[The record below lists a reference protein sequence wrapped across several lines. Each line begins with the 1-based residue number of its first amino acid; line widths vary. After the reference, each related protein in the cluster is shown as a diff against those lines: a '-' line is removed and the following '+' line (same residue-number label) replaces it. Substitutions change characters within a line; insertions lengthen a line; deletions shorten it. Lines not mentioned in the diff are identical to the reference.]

1 MLLKQIAGLGNP
13 TLETIEVNQRQSRLT
28 VKSDFLPQFARIDL
42 IDLAFRSQHGSV
54 MSNDQ
59 HPTAPAL
66 LTTQQ
71 TADRLG
77 LTTTSLHDLR
87 CKDDGLPIVQKGLL
101 VGYQLEDI
109 QALEQR
115 ELFAIVKQVLAADR
129 PLPLIRAIAK
139 VVMAPPVNDAITS
152 TSVPIFVSDAA
163 MVLPSNIHRL
173 PIAKTDIEPTPVRQP
188 VVPDAEPVRSSQPA
202 SPSPITPS
210 ASPATLSWYVVHTKI
225 RQEALAMTN
234 LNRQGFECYVPMIK
248 MEKMRRHKA
257 TLVKEPMFPR
267 YLFIRLDTSG
277 SGPSWSPIRST
288 LGVSQLVR
296 FGGQPAVVDSKL
308 IELLR
313 TREQGGQPERLFKS
327 GERVVVAEG
336 PFAGIEAIFKTA
348 DAESRSMILLEML
361 SKPVAMRIETASLR
375 RAG

>member
-1 MLLKQIAGLGNP
+1 MF
-13 TLETIEVNQRQSRLT
+13 S
-28 VKSDFLPQFARIDL
+28 
-42 IDLAFRSQHGSV
+42 
-54 MSNDQ
+54 DQ
-59 HPTAPAL
+59 HPTVPPL

-71 TADRLG
+71 AADRLG

-109 QALEQR
+109 QAFEQR
-115 ELFAIVKQVLAADR
+115 ELFAIVKQVLASDR

-152 TSVPIFVSDAA
+152 TSVPISASGA
-163 MVLPSNIHRL
+163 GIAWPSNIHRL
-173 PIAKTDIEPTPVRQP
+173 PIAKADIEPTRVLQAAA
-188 VVPDAEPVRSSQPA
+188 PDAEAVRSGKPA
-202 SPSPITPS
+202 SPSPVTPS
-210 ASPATLSWYVVHTKI
+210 ASSATLSWYVVHTKI

-234 LNRQGFECYVPMIK
+234 LNRQGFECYMPMLK

-257 TLVKEPMFPR
+257 TLVEEPMFPR

-313 TREQGGQPERLFKS
+313 TREQVGQPERLFKA
-327 GERVVVAEG
+327 GEKVVVADG

-348 DAESRSMILLEML
+348 DAESRSMILLDML

-375 RAG
+375 KTG

>member
-1 MLLKQIAGLGNP
+1 MF
-13 TLETIEVNQRQSRLT
+13 
-28 VKSDFLPQFARIDL
+28 SDQ
-42 IDLAFRSQHGSV
+42 Q
-54 MSNDQ
+54 
-59 HPTAPAL
+59 PTAPAL

-71 TADRLG
+71 AADRLG

-87 CKDDGLPIVQKGLL
+87 CKDDGLPIVQKGLQ

-109 QALEQR
+109 QAFEQR
-115 ELFAIVKQVLAADR
+115 ELFAIVKHVLAADR

-139 VVMAPPVNDAITS
+139 AVMAPPISDAVIS
-152 TSVPIFVSDAA
+152 PPVPISVSGAGMA
-163 MVLPSNIHRL
+163 WPSNIHRL
-173 PIAKTDIEPTPVRQP
+173 PIAKTESEPTPVHQP
-188 VVPDAEPVRSSQPA
+188 VVPDAEPVRSSKPT
-202 SPSPITPS
+202 SPSPVTPS
-210 ASPATLSWYVVHTKI
+210 ASSATLSWYVVHTKI

-234 LNRQGFECYVPMIK
+234 LNRQGFECYMPMLK

-257 TLVKEPMFPR
+257 TLVEEPMFPR

-313 TREQGGQPERLFKS
+313 TREQVGQPERLFQA
-327 GERVVVAEG
+327 GEKVVVTDG

-348 DAESRSMILLEML
+348 DAESRSMILLDML

-375 RAG
+375 KTG

>member
-1 MLLKQIAGLGNP
+1 
-13 TLETIEVNQRQSRLT
+13 
-28 VKSDFLPQFARIDL
+28 
-42 IDLAFRSQHGSV
+42 
-54 MSNDQ
+54 MSSDQ

-71 TADRLG
+71 AADRLG

-87 CKDDGLPIVQKGLL
+87 CKDEGLPIVQKGLL

-109 QALEQR
+109 QAFEQR

-139 VVMAPPVNDAITS
+139 VVMAPL
-152 TSVPIFVSDAA
+152 VSDAVISPPVPFSA
-163 MVLPSNIHRL
+163 SDAGMAWPSNIHRL
-173 PIAKTDIEPTPVRQP
+173 PIAKTESKPTPGHQATAQ
-188 VVPDAEPVRSSQPA
+188 DAEPVRSSKPA
-202 SPSPITPS
+202 APSPVTPS

-234 LNRQGFECYVPMIK
+234 LNRQGFECYMPMLK

-257 TLVKEPMFPR
+257 TLVEEPMFPR

-296 FGGQPAVVDSKL
+296 FGGQPAVVDPKL

-313 TREQGGQPERLFKS
+313 TREQMGQPERLFKS
-327 GERVVVAEG
+327 GERVVVADG
-336 PFAGIEAIFKTA
+336 PFAGIEAIFRTA
-348 DAESRSMILLEML
+348 DAESRSMILLDML

-375 RAG
+375 KTG

>member
-1 MLLKQIAGLGNP
+1 MFTDRTP
-13 TLETIEVNQRQSRLT
+13 S
-28 VKSDFLPQFARIDL
+28 
-42 IDLAFRSQHGSV
+42 
-54 MSNDQ
+54 
-59 HPTAPAL
+59 APAL

-71 TADRLG
+71 AADRLG

-109 QALEQR
+109 QAFEQR
-115 ELFAIVKQVLAADR
+115 ELFAIMKQVLAADR

-139 VVMAPPVNDAITS
+139 AVMAPLINDSITS
-152 TSVPIFVSDAA
+152 PSVPISASDAGIA
-163 MVLPSNIHRL
+163 WTSNIHRL
-173 PIAKTDIEPTPVRQP
+173 PITKTDNEPTTVRQP
-188 VVPDAEPVRSSQPA
+188 VVPDAEPVRSGKPA
-202 SPSPITPS
+202 APSPVSSS
-210 ASPATLSWYVVHTKI
+210 ASSVTLSWYVVHTKI

-234 LNRQGFECYVPMIK
+234 LNRQGFECYMPMLK

-257 TLVKEPMFPR
+257 TLVEEPMFPR

-313 TREQGGQPERLFKS
+313 TREQVGQPERLFKA
-327 GERVVVAEG
+327 GEKVVVADG
-336 PFAGIEAIFKTA
+336 PFVGIEAIFKTA

>member
-1 MLLKQIAGLGNP
+1 MF
-13 TLETIEVNQRQSRLT
+13 TDRLP
-28 VKSDFLPQFARIDL
+28 S
-42 IDLAFRSQHGSV
+42 
-54 MSNDQ
+54 
-59 HPTAPAL
+59 APAL

-71 TADRLG
+71 AADRLG
-77 LTTTSLHDLR
+77 LTTGALHELR
-87 CKDDGLPIVQKGLL
+87 CTDDGLPIVQKGLL

-109 QALEQR
+109 QAFEQR

-139 VVMAPPVNDAITS
+139 LVMAPLVSDERSSP
-152 TSVPIFVSDAA
+152 SVPISASVGA
-163 MVLPSNIHRL
+163 MAWPSNIHRL
-173 PIAKTDIEPTPVRQP
+173 PIAKTESEPSPVRQP
-188 VVPDAEPVRSSQPA
+188 VVPDAERVRSSQPT
-202 SPSPITPS
+202 SPSPVSSS
-210 ASPATLSWYVVHTKI
+210 ASSATLSWYVVHTKI

-234 LNRQGFECYVPMIK
+234 LNRQGFECYMPMLK

-257 TLVKEPMFPR
+257 TLVEEPMFPR

-296 FGGQPAVVDSKL
+296 FGGQPAVVDPKL

-313 TREQGGQPERLFKS
+313 TREQMGQPERLFKS
-327 GERVVVAEG
+327 GERVVVADG

-375 RAG
+375 KTG

>member
-1 MLLKQIAGLGNP
+1 
-13 TLETIEVNQRQSRLT
+13 
-28 VKSDFLPQFARIDL
+28 
-42 IDLAFRSQHGSV
+42 
-54 MSNDQ
+54 MSSDQ

-71 TADRLG
+71 AADRLG

-87 CKDDGLPIVQKGLL
+87 CKDEGLPIVQKGLL

-109 QALEQR
+109 QAFEQR
-115 ELFAIVKQVLAADR
+115 ELFAIMKQVLAADR
-129 PLPLIRAIAK
+129 PMPLIRAIGK
-139 VVMAPPVNDAITS
+139 VVMAPL
-152 TSVPIFVSDAA
+152 VSDAVISPPVPFSA
-163 MVLPSNIHRL
+163 SDAGMAWPSNIHRL
-173 PIAKTDIEPTPVRQP
+173 PIAKTESKPTPGHQATAQ
-188 VVPDAEPVRSSQPA
+188 DAEPVRSSKPA
-202 SPSPITPS
+202 APSPVTPS

-234 LNRQGFECYVPMIK
+234 LNRQGFECYMPMLK

-257 TLVKEPMFPR
+257 TLVEEPMFPR

-277 SGPSWSPIRST
+277 SGQSWSPIRST

-313 TREQGGQPERLFKS
+313 TREQVGQPERLFKA
-327 GERVVVAEG
+327 GEKVVVADG
-336 PFAGIEAIFKTA
+336 PFAGVEAIFKTA

-375 RAG
+375 KTG

>member
-1 MLLKQIAGLGNP
+1 MF
-13 TLETIEVNQRQSRLT
+13 S
-28 VKSDFLPQFARIDL
+28 
-42 IDLAFRSQHGSV
+42 
-54 MSNDQ
+54 DQ

-71 TADRLG
+71 AADRLG

-109 QALEQR
+109 QAFEQR

-139 VVMAPPVNDAITS
+139 VVMAPL
-152 TSVPIFVSDAA
+152 VSDAVISPPVPFSA
-163 MVLPSNIHRL
+163 SDAGMAWPSNIHRL
-173 PIAKTDIEPTPVRQP
+173 PIAKTESEQTPVSQP
-188 VVPDAEPVRSSQPA
+188 VELDAEPVRSSKPA

-234 LNRQGFECYVPMIK
+234 LNRQGFECYMPMLK

-257 TLVKEPMFPR
+257 TLVEEPMFPR

-296 FGGQPAVVDSKL
+296 FGGQPAVVDS
-308 IELLR
+308 
-313 TREQGGQPERLFKS
+313 
-327 GERVVVAEG
+327 
-336 PFAGIEAIFKTA
+336 
-348 DAESRSMILLEML
+348 
-361 SKPVAMRIETASLR
+361 
-375 RAG
+375 

>member
-1 MLLKQIAGLGNP
+1 M
-13 TLETIEVNQRQSRLT
+13 
-28 VKSDFLPQFARIDL
+28 F
-42 IDLAFRSQHGSV
+42 
-54 MSNDQ
+54 NDQ

-71 TADRLG
+71 AADRLG

-109 QALEQR
+109 QAFEQR

-139 VVMAPPVNDAITS
+139 VVMAPLVSDDSSSP
-152 TSVPIFVSDAA
+152 SVPISASVGA
-163 MVLPSNIHRL
+163 MAWPSNIHRL
-173 PIAKTDIEPTPVRQP
+173 PIAKADIEPTRVLQAAA
-188 VVPDAEPVRSSQPA
+188 PDAEAVRSGKPA
-202 SPSPITPS
+202 SPSPVTPS
-210 ASPATLSWYVVHTKI
+210 ASSATLSWYVVHTKL

-234 LNRQGFECYVPMIK
+234 LNRQGFECYMPMLK

-257 TLVKEPMFPR
+257 TLVEEPMFPR

-313 TREQGGQPERLFKS
+313 TREQVGQPERLFKA
-327 GERVVVAEG
+327 GEKVVVADG

-348 DAESRSMILLEML
+348 DAESRAMILLEML

-375 RAG
+375 KTG

>member
-1 MLLKQIAGLGNP
+1 
-13 TLETIEVNQRQSRLT
+13 
-28 VKSDFLPQFARIDL
+28 
-42 IDLAFRSQHGSV
+42 
-54 MSNDQ
+54 
-59 HPTAPAL
+59 
-66 LTTQQ
+66 
-71 TADRLG
+71 
-77 LTTTSLHDLR
+77 
-87 CKDDGLPIVQKGLL
+87 KDDGLPIVQKGLL

-109 QALEQR
+109 QAFEQR

-139 VVMAPPVNDAITS
+139 VVMAPPVNDVS
-152 TSVPIFVSDAA
+152 TSPPAPISVSDAA
-163 MVLPSNIHRL
+163 IALPSNIHRL
-173 PIAKTDIEPTPVRQP
+173 PIAKTDSEPTPMRQP
-188 VVPDAEPVRSSQPA
+188 AAPDAEPVRSGKPA
-202 SPSPITPS
+202 SPSPVSSS

-234 LNRQGFECYVPMIK
+234 LNRQGFECYMPMLK

-257 TLVKEPMFPR
+257 RLVEEPMFPR

-313 TREQGGQPERLFKS
+313 TREQLCLPERLFKS
-327 GERVVVAEG
+327 GERVVVADG

-348 DAESRSMILLEML
+348 DAESRAMILLDML

>member
-1 MLLKQIAGLGNP
+1 M
-13 TLETIEVNQRQSRLT
+13 S
-28 VKSDFLPQFARIDL
+28 SDQQPA
-42 IDLAFRSQHGSV
+42 
-54 MSNDQ
+54 
-59 HPTAPAL
+59 APAL
-66 LTTQQ
+66 LSTQQ
-71 TADRLG
+71 AADRLG

-109 QALEQR
+109 QAFEQR
-115 ELFAIVKQVLAADR
+115 ELFAVVKQVLSADR

-139 VVMAPPVNDAITS
+139 VVMAPLINDSITS
-152 TSVPIFVSDAA
+152 PSVPISASDAGIA
-163 MVLPSNIHRL
+163 WTSNIHRL
-173 PIAKTDIEPTPVRQP
+173 PITKTGNEPNTVRQL

-202 SPSPITPS
+202 SPSPAHPS
-210 ASPATLSWYVVHTKI
+210 ASSATLSWYVVHTKI

-234 LNRQGFECYVPMIK
+234 LNRQGFECYMPMLK

-257 TLVKEPMFPR
+257 TLIEEPMFPR

-313 TREQGGQPERLFKS
+313 TREQVGQPEPLFKS
-327 GERVVVAEG
+327 GEKVVVANG
-336 PFAGIEAIFKTA
+336 PFAGVEAIFKTA
-348 DAESRSMILLEML
+348 DAESRSMILLDML
-361 SKPVAMRIETASLR
+361 SKPVAMRIETTRLR
-375 RAG
+375 KAG

>member
-1 MLLKQIAGLGNP
+1 M
-13 TLETIEVNQRQSRLT
+13 
-28 VKSDFLPQFARIDL
+28 
-42 IDLAFRSQHGSV
+42 
-54 MSNDQ
+54 
-59 HPTAPAL
+59 
-66 LTTQQ
+66 
-71 TADRLG
+71 
-77 LTTTSLHDLR
+77 
-87 CKDDGLPIVQKGLL
+87 QKGLL

-109 QALEQR
+109 QAFEQR
-115 ELFAIVKQVLAADR
+115 ELFAIVKQVLASDR

-139 VVMAPPVNDAITS
+139 VVLAPLASDSIASPSGAI
-152 TSVPIFVSDAA
+152 PVSDAA
-163 MVLPSNIHRL
+163 IAWPSNIHLL
-173 PIAKTDIEPTPVRQP
+173 PIAKTNTEPLPVRQP
-188 VVPDAEPVRSSQPA
+188 LAPGAEHVRSSQPT
-202 SPSPITPS
+202 SPSPVSSS
-210 ASPATLSWYVVHTKI
+210 ASSATLSWYVVHTKI

-234 LNRQGFECYVPMIK
+234 LNRQGFECYMPMLK

-257 TLVKEPMFPR
+257 TLVEEPMFPR

-313 TREQGGQPERLFKS
+313 TREQVGQPERLFKS
-327 GERVVVAEG
+327 GERVVVADG

-348 DAESRSMILLEML
+348 DAESRAMILLEML

>member
-1 MLLKQIAGLGNP
+1 MS
-13 TLETIEVNQRQSRLT
+13 T
-28 VKSDFLPQFARIDL
+28 D
-42 IDLAFRSQHGSV
+42 RSH
-54 MSNDQ
+54 
-59 HPTAPAL
+59 TAPDL

-71 TADRLG
+71 AADRLG

-87 CKDDGLPIVQKGLL
+87 CKDDGLPIMQKGLL

-109 QALEQR
+109 QAFEQR
-115 ELFAIVKQVLAADR
+115 ELFAIVKQVLASDR
-129 PLPLIRAIAK
+129 PLRLIRAIAK

-152 TSVPIFVSDAA
+152 TSVPISASDAGMA
-163 MVLPSNIHRL
+163 WSSNIHRL
-173 PIAKTDIEPTPVRQP
+173 PIAKTESEQTPVRQP
-188 VVPDAEPVRSSQPA
+188 VAPDAEPVRSSKPA
-202 SPSPITPS
+202 SPSPVTPP

-234 LNRQGFECYVPMIK
+234 LNRQGFECYMPMLK

-257 TLVKEPMFPR
+257 TLVEEPMFPR

-313 TREQGGQPERLFKS
+313 TREQVGQPERLFKS
-327 GERVVVAEG
+327 GERVVVADG

-348 DAESRSMILLEML
+348 DAESRSMILLDVL

-375 RAG
+375 KTG

>member
-1 MLLKQIAGLGNP
+1 MFTDRTP
-13 TLETIEVNQRQSRLT
+13 S
-28 VKSDFLPQFARIDL
+28 
-42 IDLAFRSQHGSV
+42 
-54 MSNDQ
+54 
-59 HPTAPAL
+59 APAL

-71 TADRLG
+71 AADRLG

-109 QALEQR
+109 QAFEQR
-115 ELFAIVKQVLAADR
+115 ELFAIVKQVLVADR

-139 VVMAPPVNDAITS
+139 VVMAPLINDSITS
-152 TSVPIFVSDAA
+152 PSIPISAHIGA
-163 MVLPSNIHRL
+163 MAWPSNIHRL
-173 PIAKTDIEPTPVRQP
+173 PIAKTDSEPTPVRQAATP
-188 VVPDAEPVRSSQPA
+188 TAEPIRSSQPA
-202 SPSPITPS
+202 PPSPVTPS

-234 LNRQGFECYVPMIK
+234 LNRQGFECYMPMLK

-257 TLVKEPMFPR
+257 TLVEEPMFPR
-267 YLFIRLDTSG
+267 YLFIRLDTSV

-313 TREQGGQPERLFKS
+313 TREQVGQPERLFKA
-327 GERVVVAEG
+327 GEKVVVADG

-348 DAESRSMILLEML
+348 DAESRSMILLDML

>member
-1 MLLKQIAGLGNP
+1 MFSDQ
-13 TLETIEVNQRQSRLT
+13 QST
-28 VKSDFLPQFARIDL
+28 S
-42 IDLAFRSQHGSV
+42 
-54 MSNDQ
+54 
-59 HPTAPAL
+59 PAL

-71 TADRLG
+71 AADRLG
-77 LTTTSLHDLR
+77 LTTSSLHDLR

-109 QALEQR
+109 QAFEQR

-139 VVMAPPVNDAITS
+139 VALTPPVSDSSTS
-152 TSVPIFVSDAA
+152 SSVPIAVPDAGMA
-163 MVLPSNIHRL
+163 WPSNIHRL
-173 PIAKTDIEPTPVRQP
+173 PITKTDSEPTPVRQP
-188 VVPDAEPVRSSQPA
+188 VVPDAEPVRSTKPA
-202 SPSPITPS
+202 APSPVTPS
-210 ASPATLSWYVVHTKI
+210 ASSTTLSWYVVHTKI

-234 LNRQGFECYVPMIK
+234 LNRQGFECYIPMIK

-257 TLVKEPMFPR
+257 TLVEEPMFPR

-313 TREQGGQPERLFKS
+313 TREQVGQPDRLFKA
-327 GERVVVAEG
+327 GEKVVVADG

-348 DAESRSMILLEML
+348 DAESRSMILLDML
-361 SKPVAMRIETASLR
+361 SKPVGMRIETASLR

>member
-1 MLLKQIAGLGNP
+1 
-13 TLETIEVNQRQSRLT
+13 
-28 VKSDFLPQFARIDL
+28 
-42 IDLAFRSQHGSV
+42 
-54 MSNDQ
+54 MSSDQ

-71 TADRLG
+71 AADRLG

-109 QALEQR
+109 QAFEQR

-139 VVMAPPVNDAITS
+139 VVMAPL
-152 TSVPIFVSDAA
+152 VSDAVISPPVPFSA
-163 MVLPSNIHRL
+163 SDAGMAWPSNIHRL
-173 PIAKTDIEPTPVRQP
+173 PIAKTESKPTPGHQATAQ
-188 VVPDAEPVRSSQPA
+188 DAEPVRSSKPA
-202 SPSPITPS
+202 APSPVTPS

-234 LNRQGFECYVPMIK
+234 LNRQGFECYMPMLK

-257 TLVKEPMFPR
+257 TLVEEPMFPR

-296 FGGQPAVVDSKL
+296 FGGQPAVVDPKL

-313 TREQGGQPERLFKS
+313 TREQIGQPERLFKS
-327 GERVVVAEG
+327 GERVVVADG
-336 PFAGIEAIFKTA
+336 PFAGIEAIFRTA
-348 DAESRSMILLEML
+348 DAESRSMILLDML

-375 RAG
+375 KTG

>member
-1 MLLKQIAGLGNP
+1 
-13 TLETIEVNQRQSRLT
+13 
-28 VKSDFLPQFARIDL
+28 
-42 IDLAFRSQHGSV
+42 
-54 MSNDQ
+54 MSSDQ
-59 HPTAPAL
+59 HPTVPAL

-71 TADRLG
+71 AADRLG

-109 QALEQR
+109 QAFEQR

-139 VVMAPPVNDAITS
+139 VVMAPPVSDVGAS
-152 TSVPIFVSDAA
+152 PPVPFSASGTGTA
-163 MVLPSNIHRL
+163 WPSNIHRL
-173 PIAKTDIEPTPVRQP
+173 PIAKSDFEPTPVLQP
-188 VVPDAEPVRSSQPA
+188 VAPSAEPVRSSQPA
-202 SPSPITPS
+202 TPSPSNSS
-210 ASPATLSWYVVHTKI
+210 ASSATLSWYVVHTKI

-234 LNRQGFECYVPMIK
+234 LNRQGFECYMPMLK

-257 TLVKEPMFPR
+257 TLVEEPMFPR

-313 TREQGGQPERLFKS
+313 TREQVGLPERLFKS
-327 GERVVVAEG
+327 GERVVVADG

-348 DAESRSMILLEML
+348 DAESRAMILLEML

-375 RAG
+375 KTG

>member
-1 MLLKQIAGLGNP
+1 
-13 TLETIEVNQRQSRLT
+13 
-28 VKSDFLPQFARIDL
+28 
-42 IDLAFRSQHGSV
+42 
-54 MSNDQ
+54 MSSDQ
-59 HPTAPAL
+59 HPAAPAL
-66 LTTQQ
+66 LTTREA
-71 TADRLG
+71 ADRLG

-109 QALEQR
+109 QAFEQR

-152 TSVPIFVSDAA
+152 TSVPISASDAGMA
-163 MVLPSNIHRL
+163 WPSNIHRL
-173 PIAKTDIEPTPVRQP
+173 PIAKTESEQTPVRQP
-188 VVPDAEPVRSSQPA
+188 VVPDAEPVRSSKPA
-202 SPSPITPS
+202 TPSPVTPS

-234 LNRQGFECYVPMIK
+234 LNRQGFECYMPMLK

-257 TLVKEPMFPR
+257 TLVEEPMFPR

-296 FGGQPAVVDSKL
+296 FGGQPALVDSKL

-313 TREQGGQPERLFKS
+313 TREQVGQPERLFKS
-327 GERVVVAEG
+327 GERVVVADG

-375 RAG
+375 KTG

>member
-1 MLLKQIAGLGNP
+1 M
-13 TLETIEVNQRQSRLT
+13 
-28 VKSDFLPQFARIDL
+28 F
-42 IDLAFRSQHGSV
+42 
-54 MSNDQ
+54 NDQ

-71 TADRLG
+71 AADRLG

-109 QALEQR
+109 QAFEQR
-115 ELFAIVKQVLAADR
+115 ELFAIVKQVLASDR

-139 VVMAPPVNDAITS
+139 VVMAPPVSDVS
-152 TSVPIFVSDAA
+152 TSPSFSIPVSDAGIA
-163 MVLPSNIHRL
+163 WTSNIHRL
-173 PIAKTDIEPTPVRQP
+173 PIAKTDNEPTTVRQP
-188 VVPDAEPVRSSQPA
+188 VVPDAEPVRSSKPA
-202 SPSPITPS
+202 APSPVTSS

-234 LNRQGFECYVPMIK
+234 LNRQGFECYMPMLK
-248 MEKMRRHKA
+248 MERIRRHKA
-257 TLVKEPMFPR
+257 TLVEEPMFPR

-313 TREQGGQPERLFKS
+313 TREQVGQPEPLFKS
-327 GERVVVAEG
+327 GEKVVVADG
-336 PFAGIEAIFKTA
+336 PFAGVEAIFKTA

-361 SKPVAMRIETASLR
+361 SKPVAMHIETASLR

>member
-1 MLLKQIAGLGNP
+1 MF
-13 TLETIEVNQRQSRLT
+13 S
-28 VKSDFLPQFARIDL
+28 
-42 IDLAFRSQHGSV
+42 
-54 MSNDQ
+54 DQ
-59 HPTAPAL
+59 HPTTPAL

-71 TADRLG
+71 AADRLG
-77 LTTTSLHDLR
+77 LTTSALHDLR
-87 CKDDGLPIVQKGLL
+87 CRDDGLPIVQKGLL

-109 QALEQR
+109 QAFEQR

-129 PLPLIRAIAK
+129 PLPLIRAIDK
-139 VVMAPPVNDAITS
+139 VVMTPPISDSITS
-152 TSVPIFVSDAA
+152 SSVLTSASVGA
-163 MVLPSNIHRL
+163 MALPSNIHRL
-173 PIAKTDIEPTPVRQP
+173 PIAKTDSEPTPVLQT
-188 VVPDAEPVRSSQPA
+188 VVPDAEPVRSAKPA
-202 SPSPITPS
+202 TPSPVSSS

-225 RQEALAMTN
+225 HQEALAMTN
-234 LNRQGFECYVPMIK
+234 LNRQGFECYIPMIK
-248 MEKMRRHKA
+248 MEKLRRHKA
-257 TLVKEPMFPR
+257 TLVEEPMFPR

-313 TREQGGQPERLFKS
+313 TREQVGQPERLFKS
-327 GERVVVAEG
+327 GEKVVVADG

-375 RAG
+375 KTG

>member
-1 MLLKQIAGLGNP
+1 MF
-13 TLETIEVNQRQSRLT
+13 S
-28 VKSDFLPQFARIDL
+28 
-42 IDLAFRSQHGSV
+42 
-54 MSNDQ
+54 DQ
-59 HPTAPAL
+59 HPTAPAI

-71 TADRLG
+71 AADRLG

-109 QALEQR
+109 QAFEQR

-139 VVMAPPVNDAITS
+139 VVMAPPVSDVSTS
-152 TSVPIFVSDAA
+152 PSVPISASVGA
-163 MVLPSNIHRL
+163 MAWTSNIHRL
-173 PIAKTDIEPTPVRQP
+173 PIAKTESEQTPVRQP
-188 VVPDAEPVRSSQPA
+188 VALDAEPARSGKPA

-257 TLVKEPMFPR
+257 TLVEEPMFPR

-313 TREQGGQPERLFKS
+313 TREQMGQPERLFKS
-327 GERVVVAEG
+327 GERVVVADG

-348 DAESRSMILLEML
+348 DAESRAMILLEML

-375 RAG
+375 KTG

>member
-1 MLLKQIAGLGNP
+1 
-13 TLETIEVNQRQSRLT
+13 
-28 VKSDFLPQFARIDL
+28 
-42 IDLAFRSQHGSV
+42 
-54 MSNDQ
+54 MSSDQ

-71 TADRLG
+71 AADRLG

-87 CKDDGLPIVQKGLL
+87 CKDEGLPIVQKGLL

-109 QALEQR
+109 QAFEQR
-115 ELFAIVKQVLAADR
+115 ELFAIMKQVLAADR
-129 PLPLIRAIAK
+129 PMPLIRAIGK
-139 VVMAPPVNDAITS
+139 VVMAPL
-152 TSVPIFVSDAA
+152 VSDAVISPPVPFSA
-163 MVLPSNIHRL
+163 SDAGMAWPSNIHRL
-173 PIAKTDIEPTPVRQP
+173 PIAKTESKPTPGHQATAQ
-188 VVPDAEPVRSSQPA
+188 DAEPVRSSKPA
-202 SPSPITPS
+202 APSPVTPS

-234 LNRQGFECYVPMIK
+234 LNRQGFECYMPMLK

-257 TLVKEPMFPR
+257 TLVEEPMFPR

-277 SGPSWSPIRST
+277 SGQSWSPIRST

-313 TREQGGQPERLFKS
+313 TREQVGQPERLFKA
-327 GERVVVAEG
+327 GEKVVVADG
-336 PFAGIEAIFKTA
+336 PFAGVEAIFKTA
-348 DAESRSMILLEML
+348 DAESRSMILLDML